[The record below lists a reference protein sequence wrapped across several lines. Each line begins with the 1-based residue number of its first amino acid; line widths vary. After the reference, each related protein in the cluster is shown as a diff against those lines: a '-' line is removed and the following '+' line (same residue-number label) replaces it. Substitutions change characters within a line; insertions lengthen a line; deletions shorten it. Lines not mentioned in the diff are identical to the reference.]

1 MANILSNQKLR
12 TNKVLLKAIPFI
24 KSLQKKKRAMVVKKA
39 FDQPNLAAYQS
50 KASKQNKKFT
60 HICLKPNWVSINLLI
75 HGDHF
80 RCLVVMPCVFLQSIV
95 NATQAK
101 LKTTTP
107 RRLIGTKNKNRSSVS
122 YHNLS
127 LFVG

>member
-1 MANILSNQKLR
+1 
-12 TNKVLLKAIPFI
+12 
-24 KSLQKKKRAMVVKKA
+24 MVVKKA

-50 KASKQNKKFT
+50 KASKTKKFT

-80 RCLVVMPCVFLQSIV
+80 RCLVVMPCVFFLQSIV

-107 RRLIGTKNKNRSSVS
+107 RRLIGTKNKTGA
-122 YHNLS
+122 
-127 LFVG
+127 LFPIITCLCS